1 LTKNHYLWKSR
12 IKKTFKNITAM
23 VKRLT
28 LFLAAYLVFIINSF
42 GQGNFD
48 FPIDKHDFGTVE
60 ESGPIGYEFTFTN
73 TGTAPIVI
81 SDVRASCGCTTPSWP
96 KEPIAPGGKG
106 VIKAE
111 YNTTGRIGTFNKSI
125 TITSNAVEPS
135 KVLYI
140 KGIVDPK
147 QTEKPVYTE
156 DQLKKSPKALLDK
169 LTYNFGKVERGQK
182 VPYKFTIKNAGKTPL
197 MITAGKSACACI
209 TYKLD
214 KESILP
220 GKTGVLEVTYAP
232 VMDGKNS
239 DVLTLITN
247 DLNNPKTQITLQAE
261 VVESLTN
268 QTPIK
273 EDRTNVPFGK

>member
-1 LTKNHYLWKSR
+1 
-12 IKKTFKNITAM
+12 M
-23 VKRLT
+23 VTRLT
-28 LFLAAYLVFIINSF
+28 LFLAAYLICILNTSA
-42 GQGNFD
+42 QGTFN

-60 ESGPIGYEFTFTN
+60 ESGPIGYEFNFTN

-81 SDVRASCGCTTPSWP
+81 TDVRASCGCTTPSWT

-106 VIKAE
+106 IIKAE
-111 YNTTGRIGTFNKSI
+111 YNTTGRIGVFNKSI
-125 TITSNAVEPS
+125 TITSNATEPS

-147 QTEKPVYTE
+147 PTEKPVYTE
-156 DQLKKSPKALLDK
+156 DQLKKSPKATVDK
-169 LTYNFGKVERGQK
+169 TTYNFGKVERGQK
-182 VPYKFTIKNAGKTPL
+182 VTYKFNIKNTGKTPL
-197 MITAGKSACACI
+197 LLTSGKSACGCI
-209 TYKLD
+209 THKLD
-214 KESILP
+214 KENILP

-247 DLNNPKTQITLQAE
+247 DLNNPKTQLTMQAE

-268 QTPIK
+268 QTPRK
-273 EDRTNVPFGK
+273 EDKTNIPFGK

>member
-1 LTKNHYLWKSR
+1 
-12 IKKTFKNITAM
+12 
-23 VKRLT
+23 
-28 LFLAAYLVFIINSF
+28 
-42 GQGNFD
+42 
-48 FPIDKHDFGTVE
+48 
-60 ESGPIGYEFTFTN
+60 
-73 TGTAPIVI
+73 
-81 SDVRASCGCTTPSWP
+81 
-96 KEPIAPGGKG
+96 
-106 VIKAE
+106 
-111 YNTTGRIGTFNKSI
+111 
-125 TITSNAVEPS
+125 
-135 KVLYI
+135 
-140 KGIVDPK
+140 
-147 QTEKPVYTE
+147 
-156 DQLKKSPKALLDK
+156 
-169 LTYNFGKVERGQK
+169 
-182 VPYKFTIKNAGKTPL
+182 

>member
-1 LTKNHYLWKSR
+1 
-12 IKKTFKNITAM
+12 M
-23 VKRLT
+23 VKRST
-28 LFLAAYLVFIINSF
+28 LFLAAYLVLIINSLA
-42 GQGNFD
+42 QGNFN
-48 FPIDKHDFGTVE
+48 FPVDKHDFGTVE

-73 TGTAPIVI
+73 TGNAPIVI

-96 KEPIAPGGKG
+96 KEPIAPGGTG

-125 TITSNAVEPS
+125 TITSNATEAS

-147 QTEKPVYTE
+147 PAEKPVYTM
-156 DQLKKSPKALLDK
+156 DQLKKSPHSLIEK
-169 LTYNFGKVERGQK
+169 LTYSLGKVERGQK
-182 VPYKFTIKNAGKTPL
+182 VIQKINIKNTGKTPL
-197 MITAGKSACACI
+197 LITAGKSACGCI

-214 KESILP
+214 KESVLP

-247 DLNNPKTQITLQAE
+247 DLANPKTQIILQAE
-261 VVESLTN
+261 VVESLSN